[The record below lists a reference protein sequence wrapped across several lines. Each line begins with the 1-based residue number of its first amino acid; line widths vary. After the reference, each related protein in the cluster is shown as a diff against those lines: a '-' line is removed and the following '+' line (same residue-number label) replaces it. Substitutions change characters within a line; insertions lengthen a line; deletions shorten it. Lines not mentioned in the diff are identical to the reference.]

1 MTGSWEPPA
10 PPPLP
15 PPPQHSTKPPCRVA
29 ARPVAFSDEWNGLAF
44 WLLLLLPA
52 HHPLLQDLRRCM
64 PAHRPSPSGEGRA
77 GGAPC
82 VDFSLHVFS
91 ITFHPCPPTAL
102 LLLSAAVARLAR
114 RALPPAS
121 RAGFALLPLLSPL
134 LSCAMLTALHRRDF
148 WVHPPAFCKFE
159 PGGGG
164 QIRHGLRPHSRTSAV
179 AAPGGRRADWP
190 TWCVPSAIACLREH
204 ISSARPALP
213 TDRGLAG
220 KKTGA
225 NSASAQHPLHSLL
238 AALPPAA

>member
-1 MTGSWEPPA
+1 
-10 PPPLP
+10 
-15 PPPQHSTKPPCRVA
+15 
-29 ARPVAFSDEWNGLAF
+29 
-44 WLLLLLPA
+44 
-52 HHPLLQDLRRCM
+52 M

-102 LLLSAAVARLAR
+102 LLLSAAVERLAR

-148 WVHPPAFCKFE
+148 WVPPPAFCEFE

-164 QIRHGLRPHSRTSAV
+164 QIRHGLRPHRLGQIGRRGVCRAPSLVCASTSHLRDQRCRRAVVWSAKKQAPTRPPRSTRCTACWRPSLLQPDPQQQFLQPLGVATVAAAAIAAAV
-179 AAPGGRRADWP
+179 ATAA
-190 TWCVPSAIACLREH
+190 AA
-204 ISSARPALP
+204 
-213 TDRGLAG
+213 
-220 KKTGA
+220 
-225 NSASAQHPLHSLL
+225 AQHTKPHHSGLSWWRRRSL
-238 AALPPAA
+238 VAACHLQPCRAS